1 MSKTPIV
8 DFIKKYSKSN
18 NVRAHMPG
26 HKGKSVLG
34 IEKYDITEVDGADVL
49 YSASSII
56 KQSED
61 NTAKFF
67 NTAKT
72 LFSTEGSSLSIR
84 AMLYLV
90 KMYALS
96 KEKCIKI
103 VAARNVHKSF
113 ITAAG
118 LLDIDVDFIGSS
130 CDIISS
136 GVTAEILNEYIK
148 INAEKPTALY
158 LTSPDYL
165 GNITDILA
173 LATICKKNGIL
184 LLVDNAHGAYLNFL
198 ENNIHPIALGADLCC
213 DSAHKTLPVLTGG
226 GYLHISNKAPK
237 FIKDNAENAMALFAS
252 TSPSY
257 LILQSLD
264 FANEYLSNY
273 KQKLAKFISRI
284 DDLKA
289 RIVASGFTL
298 IGNEPLKI
306 TILAKEYGYKGTE
319 LAKILAKK
327 GVIAEFYD
335 SDYLTLMLTPSN
347 SRRDLSRILKAF
359 NSIEKREPIVNKAPG
374 AIKAEKVC
382 SISKA
387 LFSKTE
393 TLPISKCEGRVF
405 ADAAISCPP
414 AIPILISGERID
426 KNSIELMKYYGI
438 KKCKV
443 IK

>member
-1 MSKTPIV
+1 M
-8 DFIKKYSKSN
+8 
-18 NVRAHMPG
+18 
-26 HKGKSVLG
+26 
-34 IEKYDITEVDGADVL
+34 
-49 YSASSII
+49 
-56 KQSED
+56 
-61 NTAKFF
+61 
-67 NTAKT
+67 
-72 LFSTEGSSLSIR
+72 
-84 AMLYLV
+84 
-90 KMYALS
+90 
-96 KEKCIKI
+96 
-103 VAARNVHKSF
+103 
-113 ITAAG
+113 
-118 LLDIDVDFIGSS
+118 
-130 CDIISS
+130 
-136 GVTAEILNEYIK
+136 
-148 INAEKPTALY
+148 
-158 LTSPDYL
+158 
-165 GNITDILA
+165 
-173 LATICKKNGIL
+173 ATICKKNGIL

-198 ENNIHPIALGADLCC
+198 ENNIHPISLGADLCC

-264 FANEYLSNY
+264 LANEYLKNY
-273 KQKLAKFISRI
+273 KQKLAKFISQI
-284 DDLKA
+284 DALKA
-289 RIVASGFTL
+289 KLVASGFTL

-359 NSIEKREPIVNKAPG
+359 NSIEKREPIVNKAPC
-374 AIKAEKVC
+374 AIKTEKVC

-387 LFSKTE
+387 LSSKTE

-426 KNSIELMKYYGI
+426 KNSIELMKYYCI